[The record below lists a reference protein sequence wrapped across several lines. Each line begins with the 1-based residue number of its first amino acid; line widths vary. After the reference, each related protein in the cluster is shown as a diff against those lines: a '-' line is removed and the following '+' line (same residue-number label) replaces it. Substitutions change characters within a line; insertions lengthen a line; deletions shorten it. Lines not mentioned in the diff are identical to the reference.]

1 LIITKKKKKT
11 ITQDKDNYGS
21 IYNDN
26 ESM

>member
-1 LIITKKKKKT
+1 LIIKKKKKT